1 MERLS
6 KWAEDLWTWDD
17 WRYQNRSCIRGYKLR
32 EMVKES
38 ARQLPLTFVLHWGN
52 GRIVEEAT
60 YAGQHH
66 QPSLQLL
73 EFEDGPAAVRFCYY
87 DHAGSASADSPFIVS
102 NDEIAGL
109 KDALAA
115 APRLR
120 SLLRE
125 LVS

>member
-1 MERLS
+1 MP
-6 KWAEDLWTWDD
+6 
-17 WRYQNRSCIRGYKLR
+17 
-32 EMVKES
+32 KETV
-38 ARQLPLTFVLHWGN
+38 RTLPRPFSLHWGDGN
-52 GRIVEEAT
+52 IVEEAA

-73 EFEDGPAAVRFCYY
+73 EFEDGSAAVRFCYY
-87 DHAGSASADSPFIVS
+87 DHAGRFQRSPLIVS

>member
-1 MERLS
+1 MP
-6 KWAEDLWTWDD
+6 
-17 WRYQNRSCIRGYKLR
+17 R
-32 EMVKES
+32 ETV
-38 ARQLPLTFVLHWGN
+38 RTLPRPFSLHWGN

-73 EFEDGPAAVRFCYY
+73 EFADGSAAVRFCYY
-87 DHAGSASADSPFIVS
+87 DHAGRFQRSPLIVS

-109 KDALAA
+109 KDALTA